1 MYTKHF
7 RLTELPFS
15 IAPNPRYLY
24 LSAQHREA
32 LAHLLY
38 GIGVGGG
45 FVVLTGEVG
54 TGKTTLCRALL
65 DQLPEDVDIAL
76 IFNPRLNS
84 RELLAGICDELHIPY
99 PGPRASLKQL
109 IDALNGHLLD
119 AHARGRRVIV
129 LIDEAQNL
137 RFDVLEQVRLL
148 TNLETNQ
155 TKLLQIILVGQPE
168 LNQVLDR
175 PNLRQLSQRITA
187 RYHLNPLTL
196 AETRDYI
203 RHRLKVAG
211 GSEQEFTDAAMRAIH
226 RRAGGIP
233 RLINLMSDRA
243 LLGAYTLGKLRV
255 TGPIA
260 RRASRELMPAGQRR
274 NAWRVPGLLA
284 LLALTYAGAVWTK
297 ALPNPKTSLA
307 WLHSLQG
314 DIAAE
319 QSAPKAKPTAAKPEP
334 RVPESPAKTLP
345 VKAPQPAEP
354 PKPAVPAETSKPPI
368 PADPP
373 KPPMSAEQP
382 KSPLPM
388 EATKPVAPVELPKP
402 PVPAEAPK
410 PPEVKPPNFR
420 ELMVN
425 PKFDRESAIRAL
437 LKTWD
442 PKLALPAGDGC
453 QSLAAQGYRCQIVQ
467 GAWVGFRNLNMPAVL
482 EFKLPSGELRY
493 AALLAQPDK
502 QARLAS
508 GPQSELFELGDVL
521 TYWTGNAWFIWKPPT
536 RNETLIWPGT
546 EATVIGW
553 VRKMLGAPSAAGGR
567 EAVYDDKLKER
578 VMAFQKAQG
587 LKPDGIIGDQTLFY
601 LQATEKA
608 ATIPRLSESRP

>member
-1 MYTKHF
+1 MYTQHF

-175 PNLRQLSQRITA
+175 PNLRQLAQRITA

-196 AETRDYI
+196 AETCDYI

-211 GSEQEFTDAAMRAIH
+211 GSDQEFTNAAMRAIH

-260 RRASRELMPAGQRR
+260 RRAARELMPAGQRR
-274 NAWRVPGLLA
+274 NGWRVAGLLA
-284 LLALTYAGAVWTK
+284 ALALTYAGAVWTK
-297 ALPNPKTSLA
+297 ALPHPRDSLA

-314 DIAAE
+314 DN
-319 QSAPKAKPTAAKPEP
+319 APEPAVAKIKPAVTMPEP
-334 RVPESPAKTLP
+334 RAPETPAPAQP
-345 VKAPQPAEP
+345 VKAPEPAGQQPKPPLPIEP
-354 PKPAVPAETSKPPI
+354 PKP
-368 PADPP
+368 
-373 KPPMSAEQP
+373 
-382 KSPLPM
+382 PL
-388 EATKPVAPVELPKP
+388 
-402 PVPAEAPK
+402 PAEAPK

-442 PKLALPAGDGC
+442 PKLTLPAGDAC
-453 QSLAAQGYRCQIVQ
+453 QLLAAQGYRCQIVQ

-521 TYWTGNAWFIWKPPT
+521 TYWTGNAWFVWKPPSK
-536 RNETLIWPGT
+536 NEALIWPGT
-546 EATVIGW
+546 EAPVVTWI
-553 VRKMLGAPSAAGGR
+553 RKVLGAPGVAGGR

-608 ATIPRLSESRP
+608 AKIPRLNETSP

>member
-1 MYTKHF
+1 MYTQHF

-226 RRAGGIP
+226 RRAHGIP

-260 RRASRELMPAGQRR
+260 RRASRELMPAGKRR

-284 LLALTYAGAVWTK
+284 LLALSLLGAMAMDVI
-297 ALPNPKTSLA
+297 PNPFTRLLGQSEPGLSLTA
-307 WLHSLQG
+307 GTVGKAHGVRQAIDEKSK
-314 DIAAE
+314 AAE
-319 QSAPKAKPTAAKPEP
+319 ATAAPDNNPEKG
-334 RVPESPAKTLP
+334 RSLP
-345 VKAPQPAEP
+345 
-354 PKPAVPAETSKPPI
+354 
-368 PADPP
+368 
-373 KPPMSAEQP
+373 
-382 KSPLPM
+382 
-388 EATKPVAPVELPKP
+388 
-402 PVPAEAPK
+402 
-410 PPEVKPPNFR
+410 
-420 ELMVN
+420 
-425 PKFDRESAIRAL
+425 
-437 LKTWD
+437 
-442 PKLALPAGDGC
+442 
-453 QSLAAQGYRCQIVQ
+453 
-467 GAWVGFRNLNMPAVL
+467 
-482 EFKLPSGELRY
+482 
-493 AALLAQPDK
+493 LAQPDFAHWLETPGLDDVEAIRTLLSLWSFTPEDSGIPACD
-502 QARLAS
+502 QAKTQGLRCLPLQGYWIQMKSLNLPAMMEFLRPD
-508 GPQSELFELGDVL
+508 GQRRTAVL
-521 TYWTGNAWFIWKPPT
+521 TRVEGDTMELSNGKVSGKFGTGEVLPLWTGGGTIVWKPPT
-536 RNETLIWPGT
+536 DEKALVMPGT
-546 EATVIGW
+546 RSPSIVWI
-553 VRKMLGAPSAAGGR
+553 RDQLGADLSPGADKHL
-567 EAVYDDKLKER
+567 YDDGLKQR
-578 VMAFQKAQG
+578 VINFQKMRG
-587 LKPDGIIGDQTLFY
+587 LDPDGIIGQLTLLHLQT
-601 LQATEKA
+601 ARENPG
-608 ATIPRLSESRP
+608 IPVLDKSRP

>member
-1 MYTKHF
+1 MYTQHF

-24 LSAQHREA
+24 LSAKHREA

-99 PGPRASLKQL
+99 PGPRASLKLL

-196 AETRDYI
+196 AESRDYI

-211 GSEQEFTDAAMRAIH
+211 GSEQEFTDGAMRAIH
-226 RRAGGIP
+226 RRAHGIP

-255 TGPIA
+255 NGPIA
-260 RRASRELMPAGQRR
+260 RRASRELIPAGQRR
-274 NAWRVPGLLA
+274 NGWRVAGLLA
-284 LLALTYAGAVWTK
+284 VLALSYAGAVWTK
-297 ALPNPKTSLA
+297 ALPNPKASLA

-319 QSAPKAKPTAAKPEP
+319 PPVAKAKSAATKPEP
-334 RVPESPAKTLP
+334 RVPEKPAQTQP
-345 VKAPQPAEP
+345 VKSPQPAETPKPALPAEQPKPPLPVEP
-354 PKPAVPAETSKPPI
+354 PKPAVPA
-368 PADPP
+368 
-373 KPPMSAEQP
+373 Q
-382 KSPLPM
+382 L
-388 EATKPVAPVELPKP
+388 
-402 PVPAEAPK
+402 PK
-410 PPEVKPPNFR
+410 PPEVKPLNFR

-437 LKTWD
+437 LKAWD
-442 PKLALPAGDGC
+442 TKLALPTGDGC
-453 QSLAAQGYRCQIVQ
+453 KLLAAQGYRCQSVQ
-467 GAWVGFRNLNMPAVL
+467 GAWVGFSHLNMPAVL
-482 EFKLPSGELRY
+482 EFKLPSGEMRY

-508 GPQSELFELGDVL
+508 GQQSELFELGDVL

-546 EATVIGW
+546 EAPVMAW
-553 VRKMLGAPSAAGGR
+553 VRKILVAPTAAGGR

-578 VMAFQKAQG
+578 VIAFQKAQG
-587 LKPDGIIGDQTLFY
+587 LKPDGIIGDQTMFY
-601 LQATEKA
+601 LQANEKA
-608 ATIPRLSESRP
+608 AKIPRLSETRP

>member
-1 MYTKHF
+1 MYTQHF

-211 GSEQEFTDAAMRAIH
+211 GSEQEFTDAAMWAIH

-260 RRASRELMPAGQRR
+260 RRASRELMPAGKRR
-274 NAWRVPGLLA
+274 NIWRVPGLLA

-297 ALPNPKTSLA
+297 ALPNPKASLA

-319 QSAPKAKPTAAKPEP
+319 QPAPKAKPAAAKPEP
-334 RVPESPAKTLP
+334 RVPESPAKTPP

-354 PKPAVPAETSKPPI
+354 PKPALPAETSKPPT
-368 PADPP
+368 
-373 KPPMSAEQP
+373 SAEP
-382 KSPLPM
+382 
-388 EATKPVAPVELPKP
+388 
-402 PVPAEAPK
+402 PK

-420 ELMVN
+420 ELMAN

-453 QSLAAQGYRCQIVQ
+453 QSLGAQGYRCQNVQ
-467 GAWVGFRNLNMPAVL
+467 GAWIGFRNLNMPAML

-553 VRKMLGAPSAAGGR
+553 VRKMLGAPVAASGR
-567 EAVYDDKLKER
+567 EAAYDDKLKER

-587 LKPDGIIGDQTLFY
+587 LKPDGILGDQTLFY

-608 ATIPRLSESRP
+608 AKIPRLSDSRP

>member
-1 MYTKHF
+1 MYTQHF

-109 IDALNGHLLD
+109 IDALNAYLLD

-226 RRAGGIP
+226 RRSNGIP

-243 LLGAYTLGKLRV
+243 LLGAYTLGKPRV

-260 RRASRELMPAGQRR
+260 RRASRELIPVRQSQTG
-274 NAWRVPGLLA
+274 WRVAGLLA

-297 ALPNPKTSLA
+297 ALPNPREGLA
-307 WLHSLQG
+307 WLHALQG
-314 DIAAE
+314 QIVPEPPAAKAKIAATNPE
-319 QSAPKAKPTAAKPEP
+319 KRATETTAATPPVNSPLAAEAPKP
-334 RVPESPAKTLP
+334 L
-345 VKAPQPAEP
+345 PAEP
-354 PKPAVPAETSKPPI
+354 PKP
-368 PADPP
+368 
-373 KPPMSAEQP
+373 
-382 KSPLPM
+382 PLP
-388 EATKPVAPVELPKP
+388 VAS
-402 PVPAEAPK
+402 PK
-410 PPEVKPPNFR
+410 PPEIARPDFKA
-420 ELMVN
+420 LMIN
-425 PKFDRESAIRAL
+425 PKFDRESAIRPLAGV
-437 LKTWD
+437 WD

-453 QSLAAQGYRCQIVQ
+453 QLLSAQGYRCQNVQ
-467 GAWVGFRNLNMPAVL
+467 GSWVGFKSLNMPAVL
-482 EFKLPSGELRY
+482 EFKLPSGELRH
-493 AALLAQPDK
+493 AALLSQQDR

-521 TYWTGNAWFIWKPPT
+521 SYWTGNAWFIWKPPT
-536 RNETLIWPGT
+536 REEALIWPGT
-546 EATVIGW
+546 EAVVIGW
-553 VRKMLGAPSAAGGR
+553 VRKVLAAPIAAGGR
-567 EAVYDDKLKER
+567 EAVYDDKLRER

-601 LQATEKA
+601 LQATDKA
-608 ATIPRLSESRP
+608 ARIPRLSETRP

>member
-1 MYTKHF
+1 MYTQHF

-109 IDALNGHLLD
+109 IDALNAYLLD

-203 RHRLKVAG
+203 RHRMKVAG

-226 RRAGGIP
+226 RRSNGIP

-243 LLGAYTLGKLRV
+243 LLGAYTLGKLHV

-260 RRASRELMPAGQRR
+260 RRASRELIPVRQSQTG
-274 NAWRVPGLLA
+274 WRVTGLLA
-284 LLALTYAGAVWTK
+284 VLALTYAGAVWTK
-297 ALPNPKTSLA
+297 ALPNPRESLA

-314 DIAAE
+314 HIVPE
-319 QSAPKAKPTAAKPEP
+319 PPAAKSKAAVANPEK
-334 RVPESPAKTLP
+334 RVPETTAATPPVKSPPPAESPKPLPVEPSKTPIPTEQAKTPLPVEPAKPSVLP
-345 VKAPQPAEP
+345 P
-354 PKPAVPAETSKPPI
+354 S
-368 PADPP
+368 
-373 KPPMSAEQP
+373 
-382 KSPLPM
+382 
-388 EATKPVAPVELPKP
+388 
-402 PVPAEAPK
+402 PK
-410 PPEVKPPNFR
+410 PPEIVPPNFKA
-420 ELMVN
+420 LMAN

-437 LKTWD
+437 SRTWD

-453 QSLAAQGYRCQIVQ
+453 ELLSAQGYRCQNLQ
-467 GAWVGFRNLNMPAVL
+467 GSWVGFKNLNMPAVL
-482 EFKLPSGELRY
+482 EFKLPTGELRH
-493 AALLAQPDK
+493 AALLSQQDRRV
-502 QARLAS
+502 RLAS
-508 GPQSELFELGDVL
+508 GQQAELFDLGDVL
-521 TYWTGNAWFIWKPPT
+521 TYWTGNAWFIWKAPT
-536 RNETLIWPGT
+536 REEKLIWPGT
-546 EATVIGW
+546 EAPVIAW

-578 VMAFQKAQG
+578 VMTFQKAQG

-601 LQATEKA
+601 LQATDKA
-608 ATIPRLSESRP
+608 ARIPRLSETRP